1 MGSGDALK
9 MVALTVIGVIKRALA
24 AMLTVVG
31 IALIGIA
38 FWNYPGR
45 TEAEVASSTL
55 PATQAQPE
63 SRPQRADTLPGVT
76 SPLSAVPDGAI
87 ATLSIPRLGIKDA
100 AIFDRGIDQHGNM
113 QIAQGYAV
121 THFAFSARLGA
132 GNAVLYGHDDIEGSI
147 FARLQELQ
155 PGDEVHVSTPNAVA
169 RIYRV
174 TDRKVVSPT
183 AVEILNPTWDIRLT
197 IFTCWPTFVDNQR
210 VVITARPDGY
220 TG

>member
-1 MGSGDALK
+1 LDSEWRRIEGA
-9 MVALTVIGVIKRALA
+9 VLTVIGLLRRVLA

-63 SRPQRADTLPGVT
+63 SPLPQADSLPGVT

-100 AIFDRGIDQHGNM
+100 AIFERGIDQHGKM

-121 THFAFSARLGA
+121 THFAFSAKLGA

-155 PGDEVHVSTPNAVA
+155 PGDEVHVSTPNAPA
-169 RIYRV
+169 RSYRV
-174 TDRKVVSPT
+174 TDRKIVPPT
-183 AVEILNPTWDIRLT
+183 AVEILKPTGDIRLT
-197 IFTCWPTFVDNQR
+197 IFTCWPNFVDNQR
-210 VVITARPDGY
+210 VVITARQVG
-220 TG
+220 